1 MKTNRNRLRIGTT
14 VRVKLG
20 NQYYH
25 GVITRICNDN
35 EYYNIELDNNMIVTA
50 HLHQLSPILQFSSE
64 ELATLAEP

>member
-25 GVITRICNDN
+25 GVITRICNDD

-50 HLHQLSPILQFSSE
+50 HLHQLSPILQFSPE
-64 ELATLAEP
+64 ELSTLAEP

>member
-1 MKTNRNRLRIGTT
+1 MKTNRNRLRIGTA

-25 GVITRICNDN
+25 GVITRIHDDN
-35 EYYNIELDNNMIVTA
+35 EYYNIELDNNTIVTA
-50 HLHQLSPILQFSSE
+50 HLHQLSPILQFTPE

>member
-25 GVITRICNDN
+25 GVITRICNDD

-50 HLHQLSPILQFSSE
+50 HLHQLSPILQFSPE
-64 ELATLAEP
+64 ELSTLAES